1 MNALD
6 DVRSMAASGDYL
18 LAFDHLEKLRASSA
32 DTPELQHLAVLCLAR
47 SGATQNA
54 MRLFKKLALDKL
66 DTVEIS
72 NRLKTDIEALWARLL
87 KDQALAANSNREQKF
102 AEAASEYE
110 KIYRE
115 NGGYYPA
122 INAAALWLLA
132 GDRERSKD
140 LARATN
146 GSWLRKPNTA
156 IIGLLQP
163 APSVNCSW
171 AIWTRWSPALS
182 EPGNWREGTSRR
194 SARLASKCLFC
205 APHSMSIPG
214 FCVNFCALHHQLR
227 RTSDRPPVCS
237 REGRICGIGHRA
249 RTG

>member
-1 MNALD
+1 MTESANALD

-32 DTPELQHLAVLCLAR
+32 DTPELQHLVVLCLAR

-140 LARATN
+140 LARATQRVLAEEAEHGN
-146 GSWLRKPNTA
+146 YWTAATSAECELLLGNLDSVVTSLVRARQLAGGDFAALGSTRKQMS
-156 IIGLLQP
+156 LLC
-163 APSVNCSW
+163 A
-171 AIWTRWSPALS
+171 ALDVD
-182 EPGNWREGTSRR
+182 PGICVQFL
-194 SARLASKCLFC
+194 RLAS
-205 APHSMSIPG
+205 S
-214 FCVNFCALHHQLR
+214 
-227 RTSDRPPVCS
+227 TSPD
-237 REGRICGIGHRA
+237 I
-249 RTG
+249 